1 MSGDDVAAHLLVLAS
16 LPGVG
21 PATLCAIHEGVGAR
35 SAWEALVAGRGPA
48 VAPLAQ
54 AVARQKGDVTF
65 DQLTAEA
72 RRVDPVAVLDAHRA
86 AGALVLVHGDAG
98 YPQRLVDDPGAPAL
112 LLALGHLDV
121 LDGPVVAIVGT
132 RNATRLGCDTAARLG
147 GELAA
152 RGVHVASGLALGIDG
167 AAHRGALGTREA
179 IAASDGPG
187 APIGVVAS
195 GFDRPYPRRHRQL
208 HDVVAD
214 HGVLLGETPLGGG
227 PQRWRF
233 PARNRILAGIA
244 DAVVVVESRS
254 AGGSMLTAAEALAR
268 GVPVLAVPG
277 HPTHAA
283 SAGTLDLICEGAQ
296 PVRDVDDV
304 LVAIGRGGTRP
315 IGGEQEDPGP
325 ARHRPSAIERAILSA
340 LDDGPATLE
349 RVVERVG
356 EDLAAVSVAIT
367 HLEAAQRLHRSGSWL
382 EHVGARGPSTP
393 GREVER

>member
-1 MSGDDVAAHLLVLAS
+1 MSRDDVAAHLLVLAS

-21 PATLCAIHEGVGAR
+21 PATLAAIHAETGAHR
-35 SAWEALVAGRGPA
+35 AWDALVAGRGGRI
-48 VAPLAQ
+48 VPLAH
-54 AVARQKGDVTF
+54 AVARQKGALTF

-72 RRVDPVAVLDAHRA
+72 RRVDPAAVLEAHRA
-86 AGALVLVHGDAG
+86 AGAKVLVHGDAA
-98 YPQRLVDDPGAPAL
+98 YPQRLADDPGAPVL
-112 LLALGHLDV
+112 LLAVGHLDV

-147 GELAA
+147 EELAA
-152 RGVHVASGLALGIDG
+152 RGIHVASGLALGIDG
-167 AAHRGALGTREA
+167 AAHRGALAAREA

-214 HGVLLGETPLGGG
+214 HGLLLGETPLGGG

-315 IGGEQEDPGP
+315 LGSGSEEPRP
-325 ARHRPSAIERAILSA
+325 ARRAPSDLERAILSA

-382 EHVGARGPSTP
+382 EHVGPPRPVPQG
-393 GREVER
+393 EERRR